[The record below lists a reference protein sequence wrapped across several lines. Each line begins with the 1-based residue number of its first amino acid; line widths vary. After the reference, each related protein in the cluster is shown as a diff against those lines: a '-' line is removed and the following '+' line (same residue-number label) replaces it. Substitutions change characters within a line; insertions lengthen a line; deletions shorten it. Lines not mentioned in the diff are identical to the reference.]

1 MMPAS
6 LKRFLDHLFA
16 DLRTLLAID
25 NGKFQ
30 ITKRHG
36 AGTTEPYSKY
46 SGKS

>member
-1 MMPAS
+1 MMPAG

-25 NGKFQ
+25 NGKLQ

-46 SGKS
+46 LGKS

>member
-25 NGKFQ
+25 NGKLQ

-36 AGTTEPYSKY
+36 AGTTEAYSKY
-46 SGKS
+46 LGKS

>member
-25 NGKFQ
+25 SGKLQ

-36 AGTTEPYSKY
+36 AVTTEPYSKY
-46 SGKS
+46 IGKS

>member
-25 NGKFQ
+25 NGKL
-30 ITKRHG
+30 
-36 AGTTEPYSKY
+36 
-46 SGKS
+46 